1 MNIQYLSVK
10 SLSIAPVDQVNN
22 TCIMILSIILFWNL
36 GKGCKPSCR
45 LLFNKWQ
52 TNIPRATIQSN
63 NLFILCALYII
74 DMKWNEVAQL
84 CLTLCNPMD
93 CSLPGS
99 CIHGIFQTRILE
111 WVAISFSIRPPWP
124 TPSPK
129 VCSSSCSLH
138 RWCHPAISSFDG
150 LFSFCPQSFPA
161 SGTFPMSCLFATDD
175 QNTEASA
182 SASVLPVNIQDWT

>member
-1 MNIQYLSVK
+1 MDYGLPGSSVHV
-10 SLSIAPVDQVNN
+10 LLQER
-22 TCIMILSIILFWNL
+22 ILEWVAISFCSDKVWIEW
-36 GKGCKPSCR
+36 S
-45 LLFNKWQ
+45 
-52 TNIPRATIQSN
+52 
-63 NLFILCALYII
+63 
-74 DMKWNEVAQL
+74 EVAQS
-84 CLTLCNPMD
+84 CTTLGDPMD